1 MRRITLWLFSTIA
14 ALVLLFSYRTSTNS
28 AVGTAVAATAPA
40 TQPTAQPTTTGGATP
55 APSASSSSAA
65 KSSSGTKTYT
75 GSTASTRWG
84 DVQVTITV
92 TDGKITDVQVP
103 VYPSG
108 NGRDQEINAYALP
121 ILTQETLQAQSANID
136 AVSGATVT
144 SDGYLQSLQ
153 AALDAAH
160 LACSAPIVL
169 DSRSVPGRRAGREV
183 PTMRILLTAGDG

>member
-40 TQPTAQPTTTGGATP
+40 TQPTTTGATP
-55 APSASSSSAA
+55 TPSASSSSAA
-65 KSSSGTKTYT
+65 TKSSSSPKSTAPASPTATKTSSTKTYP

-92 TDGKITDVQVP
+92 TNGKITDVQVP
-103 VYPSG
+103 VYPNG

-121 ILTQETLQAQSANID
+121 ILTQETLQAQGANID
-136 AVSGATVT
+136 TVSGATVT

-160 LACSAPIVL
+160 L
-169 DSRSVPGRRAGREV
+169 G
-183 PTMRILLTAGDG
+183 

>member
-1 MRRITLWLFSTIA
+1 MRRITMWLFSTIVA
-14 ALVLLFSYRTSTNS
+14 VVLLFSYRTSTNGT
-28 AVGTAVAATAPA
+28 AGTAVAATAPA
-40 TQPTAQPTTTGGATP
+40 AQPTSTGATP
-55 APSASSSSAA
+55 STSPSSTGSPSTGSSPAT

-121 ILTQETLQAQSANID
+121 ILTQETLQAQSATID
-136 AVSGATVT
+136 TVSGATVT

-160 LACSAPIVL
+160 LA
-169 DSRSVPGRRAGREV
+169 
-183 PTMRILLTAGDG
+183 

>member
-1 MRRITLWLFSTIA
+1 LP
-14 ALVLLFSYRTSTNS
+14 
-28 AVGTAVAATAPA
+28 APA
-40 TQPTAQPTTTGGATP
+40 DLAPGRRCGSGAAQDLTARSYAT
-55 APSASSSSAA
+55 
-65 KSSSGTKTYT
+65 SGTSGTYT
-75 GSTASTRWG
+75 GSTAATRWG

-121 ILTQETLQAQSANID
+121 ILTQETLQTQSANID
-136 AVSGATVT
+136 SVSGATVT

-160 LACSAPIVL
+160 LA
-169 DSRSVPGRRAGREV
+169 
-183 PTMRILLTAGDG
+183 